1 MPLSALSRMHAVGGK
16 WRPRRVAARPH
27 RIEFQRDEIV
37 LDRLL
42 SVEFVALPDQAE
54 LALLVAPLPQVRE
67 RVVVDTVLL
76 AHGPNPSG
84 AAGVRPR

>member
-1 MPLSALSRMHAVGGK
+1 MPLSVLSRMHAVGGK
-16 WRPRRVAARPH
+16 WRLRRVAARPR

-42 SVEFVALPDQAE
+42 RVEFVALPDQSE
-54 LALLVAPLPQVRE
+54 LALLVAPLPQVHARSLSTGSYL
-67 RVVVDTVLL
+67 RID
-76 AHGPNPSG
+76 PNPSS